1 MADDMPLELTSSRRA
16 FLKTGAAVGGG
27 LLLSAG
33 FTAAA
38 SAAEGAASE
47 LNTFITIAPDGIITI
62 VAKNP
67 ETGQGIKTMLPML
80 IAEEL
85 DADWSKVRLKQA
97 DQDPTKYTAQVA
109 SGSTATPTNYLP
121 QRRVGAAG
129 RQMLVEA
136 AAATWKVPVAECST
150 SNGVVT
156 HTASSRKLTYGELAN
171 KAAAL
176 PAPDM
181 NTVVLKDPKDFKII
195 GKSKRG
201 VDSPK
206 VLRGDPL
213 FGIDVVVPGM
223 LYAVYAK
230 CPTFGGKV
238 KSVDLSPAK
247 AMPGVTHAFVVPGG
261 DDPHTLVGGVAVVA
275 NSWWRASAALDKL
288 KIEWDHGPHADQS
301 TDAFAKQADVLS
313 KQPATL
319 TIRKDGDVDAALA
332 KSAKVV
338 EGNYSYPFVAH
349 ATMEPQNC
357 TVHVQG
363 DKAEVW
369 TNSQTPEG
377 ARSGIAQVLGIKP
390 ENITVHMARGGGGF
404 GRRLVN
410 DQAVEAAWISREAGA
425 PVKLLWPREH
435 DIKHDFYRPGG
446 FHYLKAGLD
455 SSGKLAAWKHHY
467 VAYGDGN
474 GKFAGAAALQPYELP
489 ARLIDHLT
497 HEASLMPLGAPTGAM
512 RAPGSNALCWAMQ
525 SFMDEV
531 ANEGGVD
538 IFDFHYALLGEPRLF
553 GATGA
558 RDAFDTGRAR
568 RVLQELQKMTN
579 WKTARANLPARSGMG
594 MGYYYCHLGY
604 FAEAVQCE
612 VSKAGVI
619 KVNKVWVVGD
629 IGNQIINPTGAL
641 NQAEGAA
648 IDGLGQALGTRIT
661 LTKGQVDQSNF
672 YDYPMIRMRDA
683 PPVEVRFVQSDHPP
697 TGMGEPSLPPVI
709 PALCNAIH
717 HATGVRV
724 RRLPI
729 DTALLKV
736 KTA

>member
-1 MADDMPLELTSSRRA
+1 MADDMPLELAPSRRG
-16 FLKTGAAVGGG
+16 FLKTGAALGGG

-33 FTAAA
+33 VTDSA
-38 SAAEGAASE
+38 SAAEGAAGE

-85 DADWSKVRLKQA
+85 DADWSKVHLEQA
-97 DQDPTKYTAQVA
+97 LEDPRKFTDQVA
-109 SGSTATPTNYLP
+109 SGSTATPVDYEP

-136 AAATWKVPVAECST
+136 AAVTWKVPAAECAT

-156 HTASSRKLTYGELAN
+156 HALSGRKLTYGQLAA
-171 KAAAL
+171 KAASL
-176 PAPDM
+176 PAPDLK
-181 NTVVLKDPKDFKII
+181 TVTLKAPKDFKII

-201 VDSPK
+201 VDSPRI
-206 VLRGDPL
+206 VRGEPL
-213 FGIDVVVPGM
+213 FGVDVVVPGM

-238 KSVDLSPAK
+238 KAVDLAPAK
-247 AMPGVTHAFVVPGG
+247 AMPGVTHAFVVEGG
-261 DDPHTLVGGVAVVA
+261 DDPTALVGGVAVVA
-275 NSWWRASAALDKL
+275 DSWWRASAALDKL
-288 KIEWDHGPHADQS
+288 QIEWDHGPYADQS
-301 TDAFAKQADVLS
+301 TDSFAQQAEALS

-319 TIRKDGDVDAALA
+319 LVRKDGDVDAALA

-338 EGNYSYPFVAH
+338 EGHYAYPFLAH

-363 DKAEVW
+363 DKVEVW
-369 TNSQTPEG
+369 TNSQRPDR
-377 ARSGIAQVLGIKP
+377 ARPLLAKVLGVKP
-390 ENITVHMARGGGGF
+390 ENITIYMMRAGGGF
-404 GRRLVN
+404 GRRGVN
-410 DQAVEAAWISREAGA
+410 DQVTEAAWISREVGA

-446 FHYLKAGLD
+446 FHFYKAGLD

-467 VAYGDGN
+467 VAYGDAN
-474 GKFAGAAALQPYELP
+474 GKFAPGSNLPATEPP

-497 HEASLMPLGAPTGAM
+497 HEASLMPLRTPTGAM

-525 SFMDEV
+525 SFMDEA
-531 ANEGGVD
+531 ANAGGVD
-538 IFDFHYALLGEPRLF
+538 IFEFHYALLGEPRRF
-553 GATGA
+553 GTTGA
-558 RDAFDTGRAR
+558 RDALDTGRAR
-568 RVLQELQKMTN
+568 RVLEELQKMTN

-612 VSKAGVI
+612 VSEAGVI

-629 IGNQIINPTGAL
+629 IGSQVVNPTGAL
-641 NQAEGAA
+641 NQAEGAV

-672 YDYPMIRMRDA
+672 HDYQMIRMKDA
-683 PPVEVRFVQSDHPP
+683 PPVEVRFVQSDNPP
-697 TGMGEPSLPPVI
+697 TGMGEPSLPPVL

-729 DTALLKV
+729 DNALLRT

>member
-1 MADDMPLELTSSRRA
+1 MADDMPLDLIASRRA

-97 DQDPTKYTAQVA
+97 DQDPTKYAAQVA
-109 SGSTATPTNYLP
+109 SGSTATPVNYLP

-136 AAATWKVPVAECST
+136 AAATWKVPVSECAT
-150 SNGVVT
+150 SNSVVT
-156 HTASSRKLTYGELAN
+156 HAPSGRKLTYGALAE

-176 PAPDM
+176 PAPDL
-181 NTVVLKDPKDFKII
+181 NTVALKDPKDFKII

-206 VLRGDPL
+206 VLRGEPL

-238 KSVDLSPAK
+238 KTVDLAPAK
-247 AMPGVTHAFVVPGG
+247 AMPGVTHAFIIPGG

-275 NSWWRASAALDKL
+275 DSWWRASAALDKL
-288 KIEWDHGPHADQS
+288 NIEWDHGPHADQS
-301 TDAFAKQADVLS
+301 TDAFAQQADALS

-319 TIRKDGDVDAALA
+319 TVRKDGDVDAALA
-332 KSAKVV
+332 RSAKVV
-338 EGNYSYPFVAH
+338 EGHYAYPFVAH

-357 TVHVQG
+357 TAHVQS

-369 TNSQTPEG
+369 TNSQTPDG

-410 DQAVEAAWISREAGA
+410 DQAVEAAWISREVGA

-467 VAYGDGN
+467 VAYGRGQDR
-474 GKFAGAAALQPYELP
+474 FAAAPNCRRP
-489 ARLIDHLT
+489 NC
-497 HEASLMPLGAPTGAM
+497 P
-512 RAPGSNALCWAMQ
+512 PG
-525 SFMDEV
+525 
-531 ANEGGVD
+531 
-538 IFDFHYALLGEPRLF
+538 
-553 GATGA
+553 
-558 RDAFDTGRAR
+558 
-568 RVLQELQKMTN
+568 
-579 WKTARANLPARSGMG
+579 
-594 MGYYYCHLGY
+594 
-604 FAEAVQCE
+604 
-612 VSKAGVI
+612 
-619 KVNKVWVVGD
+619 
-629 IGNQIINPTGAL
+629 
-641 NQAEGAA
+641 
-648 IDGLGQALGTRIT
+648 
-661 LTKGQVDQSNF
+661 
-672 YDYPMIRMRDA
+672 
-683 PPVEVRFVQSDHPP
+683 
-697 TGMGEPSLPPVI
+697 
-709 PALCNAIH
+709 
-717 HATGVRV
+717 
-724 RRLPI
+724 
-729 DTALLKV
+729 
-736 KTA
+736 

>member
-1 MADDMPLELTSSRRA
+1 MADDMPLELAPSRRG

-27 LLLSAG
+27 LFLSYGA
-33 FTAAA
+33 TAQAAA
-38 SAAEGAASE
+38 AAPGT

-97 DQDPTKYTAQVA
+97 DQDSTKYTAQVA
-109 SGSTATPTNYLP
+109 SGSTATPNNYEP

-136 AAATWKVPVAECST
+136 AAVTWKVPAAECT
-150 SNGVVT
+150 TANGVVF
-156 HTASSRKLTYGELAN
+156 HAASGRKLGYGELAAT
-171 KAAAL
+171 AAAL
-176 PAPDM
+176 PAPDLK
-181 NTVVLKDPKDFKII
+181 TVVLKNPKDFKII

-201 VDSPK
+201 VDSPRI
-206 VLRGDPL
+206 VRGEPL

-223 LYAVYAK
+223 RYAVFEK

-238 KSVDLSPAK
+238 KDVDLAPAK
-247 AMPGVTHAFVVPGG
+247 AMPGVSHAFVIQGG
-261 DDPHTLVGGVAVVA
+261 DDPKLLIGGVAVVA
-275 NSWWRASAALDKL
+275 DSWWRASAALEKL

-301 TDAFAKQADVLS
+301 TDSFAKQADVLS
-313 KQPATL
+313 KQPATMP
-319 TIRKDGDVDAALA
+319 IRKDGDVDAALA
-332 KSAKVV
+332 KAAKVV
-338 EGNYSYPFVAH
+338 EGHYAYPFVAH

-377 ARSGIAQVLGIKP
+377 ARTGIAQVLGIKP
-390 ENITVHMARGGGGF
+390 ENITVHMVRGGGGF

-410 DQAVEAAWISREAGA
+410 DQAVEAAWISREVGA

-467 VAYGDGN
+467 VAYGDGA
-474 GKFAGAAALQPYELP
+474 GKFAPAAGLQANELP

-512 RAPGSNALCWAMQ
+512 RAPGSNALCWTMQ
-525 SFMDEV
+525 SFMAEL
-531 ANEGGVD
+531 AHEGGMD
-538 IFDFHYALLGEPRLF
+538 IFDFHYAMLGEPRLF
-553 GATGA
+553 GTTGQ
-558 RDAFDTGRAR
+558 RDAFDTGRTR
-568 RVLQELQKMTN
+568 RVLEELEKMTN

-594 MGYYYCHLGY
+594 MAYYYCHLGY
-604 FAEAVQCE
+604 FAEAVQCQ
-612 VSKAGVI
+612 VSASGQI
-619 KVNKVWVVGD
+619 KVDKVWVVGD
-629 IGNQIINPTGAL
+629 IGNQIVNPTGAL
-641 NQAEGAA
+641 NQAEGAV
-648 IDGLGQALGTRIT
+648 IDGLGQALGTQIT
-661 LTKGQVDQSNF
+661 LTKGQVNQNNF
-672 YDYPMIRMRDA
+672 YDYSMIRMKDA
-683 PPVEVRFVQSDHPP
+683 PPVEVRFVLSDHPP
-697 TGMGEPSLPPVI
+697 TGMGEPTLPPVI
-709 PALCNAIH
+709 PALCGAIFQ
-717 HATGVRV
+717 ATGVRV

-729 DTALLKV
+729 DNALLKV